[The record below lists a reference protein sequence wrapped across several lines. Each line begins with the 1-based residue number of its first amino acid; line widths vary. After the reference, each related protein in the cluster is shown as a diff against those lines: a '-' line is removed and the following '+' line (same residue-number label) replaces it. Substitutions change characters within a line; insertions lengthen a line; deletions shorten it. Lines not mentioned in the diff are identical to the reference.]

1 MKKITILSLCT
12 GAILFATTLF
22 AAQTGEKEG
31 GTREIASPTDQQ
43 RLVRLTRYE
52 GQRISGVSASSA
64 FDIQLVQSHDT
75 KVVAEIN
82 EELEDRLELTLSPDG
97 IVRVGL
103 NAIYQSGRDDR
114 NSRNTVRNLNRLNS
128 RNTVLKLTVYLPEL
142 SYLKTSGAVT
152 TYSTG
157 SFNTRNAEISL
168 SGASEIKSLDLNAEG
183 KLSIKISGASEAY
196 ITAHAG
202 NAEVTASGA
211 SDLDLNLSCRTVSL
225 NCAGASDVTVTG
237 EAHEGTITIS
247 GGSDVNAG
255 GFAIRQL
262 NITVS
267 AASDVQAWA
276 VERCKGK
283 VSSAASLRLKG
294 NPAELDIQSSS
305 AGSFRRAD

>member
-22 AAQTGEKEG
+22 AAQTGEQG
-31 GTREIASPTDQQ
+31 SGTREIAGLTDQQ

-52 GQRISGVSASSA
+52 GQRITGVSASSA

-97 IVRVGL
+97 IVRIGL
-103 NAIYQSGRDDR
+103 SSINQNGRDDR
-114 NSRNTVRNLNRLNS
+114 NAIRNLNRLNG

-142 SYLKTSGAVT
+142 AYLKTSGAVT

-168 SGASEIKSLDLNAEG
+168 SGASEVKSLDLNAEG

-211 SDLDLNLSCRTVSL
+211 SDLDLKLSCRTIGL
-225 NCAGASDVTVTG
+225 NCAGASEVTVTG
-237 EAHEGTITIS
+237 EAHEGTITVS

-255 GFAIRQL
+255 GFAVRQL

-276 VERCKGK
+276 VESCKGK
-283 VSSAASLRLKG
+283 VSSAASLNLKG
-294 NPAELDIQSSS
+294 NPESLDIQSSS